1 MNHAQEI
8 SCVYTK
14 ESLVCTQEI
23 PCACTTLLCML
34 WAREPRGQ
42 GPKRARPGPGTGPS
56 ALFGPCPWVPWPR
69 ACTRALCMHKGK
81 CRFSGNAWHDHEQM
95 YLPSAVTLLS
105 RFVRDVRNN
114 STNLSQTIY
123 PTNNSP
129 IAPTIPLQ
137 VCAWRGCG
145 TQWTFDDSPSL
156 KTLPTA
162 RGEANKEQRTIQT
175 ISKTIIFQRVL
186 DSFHFVSR
194 TSYTSLRSRS
204 GHRSRADF
212 AVPIRNHPNQP
223 NPIIPSSIY
232 NVQPSVPFS

>member
-1 MNHAQEI
+1 MVLQK
-8 SCVYTK
+8 Y
-14 ESLVCTQEI
+14 SLC
-23 PCACTTLLCML
+23 
-34 WAREPRGQ
+34 
-42 GPKRARPGPGTGPS
+42 
-56 ALFGPCPWVPWPR
+56 
-69 ACTRALCMHKGK
+69 
-81 CRFSGNAWHDHEQM
+81 GNARSDHEQM

-114 STNLSQTIY
+114 STNLFQTIY
-123 PTNNSP
+123 PINNSP

-156 KTLPTA
+156 KTLSTA

-194 TSYTSLRSRS
+194 TSHTHIHIYIYVYIYVSLSLSIYIYLYIYIYIYIYIYMRVSHCV
-204 GHRSRADF
+204 GYIF
-212 AVPIRNHPNQP
+212 AVFYIHL
-223 NPIIPSSIY
+223 
-232 NVQPSVPFS
+232 

>member
-1 MNHAQEI
+1 MGG
-8 SCVYTK
+8 SMV
-14 ESLVCTQEI
+14 L
-23 PCACTTLLCML
+23 
-34 WAREPRGQ
+34 
-42 GPKRARPGPGTGPS
+42 
-56 ALFGPCPWVPWPR
+56 
-69 ACTRALCMHKGK
+69 GK
-81 CRFSGNAWHDHEQM
+81 CSLCGNARSDHEQM

-114 STNLSQTIY
+114 STNLFQTIY

-156 KTLPTA
+156 KTLSTA

-212 AVPIRNHPNQP
+212 AVP
-223 NPIIPSSIY
+223 
-232 NVQPSVPFS
+232 VQ

>member
-1 MNHAQEI
+1 M
-8 SCVYTK
+8 V
-14 ESLVCTQEI
+14 L
-23 PCACTTLLCML
+23 
-34 WAREPRGQ
+34 
-42 GPKRARPGPGTGPS
+42 
-56 ALFGPCPWVPWPR
+56 
-69 ACTRALCMHKGK
+69 GK
-81 CRFSGNAWHDHEQM
+81 CSLCGNARSDHEQM

-114 STNLSQTIY
+114 STNLFQTIY
-123 PTNNSP
+123 PTNNSS

-156 KTLPTA
+156 KTLSTA

-194 TSYTSLRSRS
+194 TSYTRDLLCMHAQHSCACSGPGTPGARDPKKARSHYS
-204 GHRSRADF
+204 
-212 AVPIRNHPNQP
+212 
-223 NPIIPSSIY
+223 IIIIIT
-232 NVQPSVPFS
+232 NLGQC

>member
-1 MNHAQEI
+1 M
-8 SCVYTK
+8 V
-14 ESLVCTQEI
+14 L
-23 PCACTTLLCML
+23 
-34 WAREPRGQ
+34 
-42 GPKRARPGPGTGPS
+42 
-56 ALFGPCPWVPWPR
+56 
-69 ACTRALCMHKGK
+69 GK
-81 CRFSGNAWHDHEQM
+81 CSLCGNARSDHEQM

-114 STNLSQTIY
+114 STNLFQTIY

-156 KTLPTA
+156 KTLSTA

-194 TSYTSLRSRS
+194 TSYTRDLLCMHNTLVHALGQGTQGPGPKKGAWAGPRP
-204 GHRSRADF
+204 G
-212 AVPIRNHPNQP
+212 
-223 NPIIPSSIY
+223 
-232 NVQPSVPFS
+232 PFLVHES